1 MKPLHAF
8 FSLDKQP
15 RIPWKNGAGLTQE
28 LATWPPETN
37 TDAWEMRVSVAEF
50 AIDVPFSVF
59 PGIDRHM
66 TLLSD
71 AGLTLDSQTFETEVF
86 TARLSH
92 RWQSIRFKGELALR
106 ATLHGQVVS
115 VLNVMTKRSLCT
127 SRVEIHH
134 DAFQL
139 DGIGNGV
146 LLNLQG
152 QSACKGQV
160 QDTPLQFLLGPN
172 EGLWWACHPR
182 TARCQ
187 VIPSSGACVCIVF
200 EALA

>member
-1 MKPLHAF
+1 
-8 FSLDKQP
+8 
-15 RIPWKNGAGLTQE
+15 
-28 LATWPPETN
+28 
-37 TDAWEMRVSVAEF
+37 MRVSLAEF

-59 PGIDRHM
+59 PNIDRHM

-71 AGLTLDSQTFETEVF
+71 AGLTLDSQTVEGQVF

-115 VLNVMTKRSLCT
+115 VLNVMTQRSLCT

-139 DGIGNGV
+139 DGIGNGM

-152 QSACKGQV
+152 QSACEGQV
-160 QDTPLQFLLGPN
+160 QDISLQFHLGPN

-182 TARCQ
+182 TARWQ

>member
-15 RIPWKNGAGLTQE
+15 RTPWKNGAGLTQE
-28 LATWPPETN
+28 LATWPPGTGN
-37 TDAWEMRVSVAEF
+37 DAWEMRVSVAEF
-50 AIDVPFSVF
+50 ASNMPFSVF
-59 PGIDRHM
+59 PHIDRHL

-71 AGLTLDSQTFETEVF
+71 AGLTLDSQAVESEAF

-92 RWQSIRFKGELALR
+92 RWQSIRFKGERALQ
-106 ATLHGQVVS
+106 ATLHGEAVR
-115 VLNVMTKRSLCT
+115 VLNVMTQRSRCT

-139 DGIGNGV
+139 DGIGNGM

-152 QSACKGQV
+152 QSTCKGQV
-160 QDTPLQFLLGPN
+160 QDTPLQSLLGPN
-172 EGLWWACHPR
+172 EGLWWACQPGS
-182 TARCQ
+182 ARWQ
-187 VIPSSGACVCIVF
+187 VTPSSGACVCIVC
-200 EALA
+200 EDLA